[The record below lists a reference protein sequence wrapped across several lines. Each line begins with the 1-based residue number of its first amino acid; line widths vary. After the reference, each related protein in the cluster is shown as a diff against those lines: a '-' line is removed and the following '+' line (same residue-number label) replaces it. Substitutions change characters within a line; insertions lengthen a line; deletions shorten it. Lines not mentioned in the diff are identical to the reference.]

1 MYENLIRH
9 IQRFVSLN
17 EEEQI
22 ILTSYLKFETVK
34 KKQFLLEEGQVC
46 HANWFI
52 VKGCLRS
59 YTLKENGNKQ
69 MVQFAIENWWLT
81 DYFSF
86 EQKKASNLFIQAVED
101 CELISID
108 DRIQDELFLK
118 IPQLE
123 RYFRLNL
130 QKSYAASLMR
140 LQYMFNLSPEERFH
154 HFNNN
159 FPSFI
164 QRVPQYMLASYLGFT
179 PEFLSK
185 IRAKIADS

>member
-1 MYENLIRH
+1 MFENLVRH
-9 IQRFVSLN
+9 IQKFVALN

-22 ILTSYLKFETVK
+22 ILRSYLKFESIK
-34 KKQFLLEEGQVC
+34 KKQYLLQEGQIC

-52 VKGCLRS
+52 AKGCLRS

-69 MVQFAIENWWLT
+69 MVQFAIEDWWLT

-86 EQKKASNLFIQAVED
+86 EQKKQSKLFIQTVED

-108 DRIQDELFLK
+108 DRTSEELFAK

-123 RYFRLNL
+123 RYFRLIL

-154 HFNNN
+154 HFNKN
-159 FPSFI
+159 FPAFI

>member
-1 MYENLIRH
+1 MFDNLVRH
-9 IQRFVSLN
+9 IQKFVALN
-17 EEEQI
+17 AEEQI
-22 ILTSYLKFETVK
+22 ILKSYVKIESVK

-86 EQKKASNLFIQAVED
+86 ENKKPSQLFIQTVED

-108 DRIQDELFLK
+108 DRTAEELFVRL
-118 IPQLE
+118 PQLE
-123 RYFRLNL
+123 RYFRLIL
-130 QKSYAASLMR
+130 QKSFAASLMR

-154 HFNNN
+154 HFNDN
-159 FPSFI
+159 FPAFI

>member
-1 MYENLIRH
+1 MFENLVRH
-9 IQRFVSLN
+9 IQKFVALN

-22 ILTSYLKFETVK
+22 ILRSYVKFEKIK
-34 KKQFLLEEGQVC
+34 KKQYLLQEGQFC

-86 EQKKASNLFIQAVED
+86 EQKKPSKLFIQTVED

-108 DRIQDELFLK
+108 DRTSEDLFAK

-123 RYFRLNL
+123 RYFRLIL

-154 HFNNN
+154 HFNEN

-185 IRAKIADS
+185 IRAKMADS

>member
-1 MYENLIRH
+1 MFDNLVRH
-9 IQRFVSLN
+9 VQKFVALN

-22 ILTSYLKFETVK
+22 ILRSYVKFESVK
-34 KKQFLLEEGQVC
+34 KKQYLLQEGQVC

-86 EQKKASNLFIQAVED
+86 EQKKSSKLFIQAVED

-108 DRIQDELFLK
+108 DRTCEELFK
-118 IPQLE
+118 NIPQLE
-123 RYFRLNL
+123 RYFRLIL

-154 HFNNN
+154 HFNKN

-185 IRAKIADS
+185 IRAKIAES

>member
-1 MYENLIRH
+1 MFENLVRH
-9 IQRFVSLN
+9 IQKFVALN

-22 ILTSYLKFETVK
+22 ILRSYVKFESIK
-34 KKQFLLEEGQVC
+34 KKQYLLEEGHVC

-52 VKGCLRS
+52 GKGCLRS

-86 EQKKASNLFIQAVED
+86 EQKKPSQLFIQAVED

-108 DRIQDELFLK
+108 DRIQDELFIK

-123 RYFRLNL
+123 RYFRLIV

>member
-22 ILTSYLKFETVK
+22 ILKSYLKFETVK

-86 EQKKASNLFIQAVED
+86 EQKKASNLFIQTVED

-108 DRIQDELFLK
+108 DRIQDEVFAK

-123 RYFRLNL
+123 RYFRLIL
-130 QKSYAASLMR
+130 QKSFAASLMR

>member
-1 MYENLIRH
+1 MFENLVRH
-9 IQRFVSLN
+9 IQKFVALN

-22 ILTSYLKFETVK
+22 VLRSYLKFESIK
-34 KKQFLLEEGQVC
+34 KKQYLLQEGQVC

-52 VKGCLRS
+52 AKGCLRS

-69 MVQFAIENWWLT
+69 MVQFAIEDWWLT

-86 EQKKASNLFIQAVED
+86 EQKKQSKLFIQTVED

-108 DRIQDELFLK
+108 DRISEELFAK

-123 RYFRLNL
+123 RYFRLIL

-154 HFNNN
+154 HFNKN
-159 FPSFI
+159 FPAFI